1 MTMQSFFQNNNIN
14 TTKIKKSL
22 LHFTLLFKTRQ
33 DKTIARQDKARQDEN
48 MDRTGQD
55 KTRKDKTRQEHGQD
69 RTKQDKTRQDRTG
82 QNKTRQD
89 KTGQDKTTLI
99 KTCGCNIPS
108 KLSISTGL
116 LVMFG
121 DMTINWM
128 PSPSTLVPNNPL
140 TVTRKAF
147 ACQYAM
153 LDIKISYQ
161 I

>member
-33 DKTIARQDKARQDEN
+33 DKTIARQDKARQDKN

-55 KTRKDKTRQEHGQD
+55 KTRTWTGQD
-69 RTKQDKTRQDRTG
+69 RTKQDKTG
-82 QNKTRQD
+82 QD
-89 KTGQDKTTLI
+89 KTGQDRTRQHNTNQDI
-99 KTCGCNIPS
+99 TGGCNIPS

-116 LVMFG
+116 LVMVG

-140 TVTRKAF
+140 TVTREAF

-153 LDIKISYQ
+153 LNIKISYQ

>member
-1 MTMQSFFQNNNIN
+1 
-14 TTKIKKSL
+14 
-22 LHFTLLFKTRQ
+22 
-33 DKTIARQDKARQDEN
+33 

-55 KTRKDKTRQEHGQD
+55 KTRTWTGQDKTRQEHGQD
-69 RTKQDKTRQDRTG
+69 RTKQDKTG
-82 QNKTRQD
+82 QD
-89 KTGQDKTTLI
+89 KTGQDRTRQDNTNQDI
-99 KTCGCNIPS
+99 TGGSNIPS

-116 LVMFG
+116 LVMVG

-140 TVTRKAF
+140 TVTREAF

-153 LDIKISYQ
+153 LNIKISYQ